1 MKLLIILVCFQVCF
15 GAITDTN
22 SYLEAQFLNIND
34 EVKAAPKDDT
44 VQEVKKLYLPTYIL
58 SREKEGY
65 LICINILKDIL
76 ILLLIALYLL
86 LF

>member
-44 VQEVKKLYLPTYIL
+44 VQEVKKLYISNKPIERKVIQFASISY
-58 SREKEGY
+58 KA
-65 LICINILKDIL
+65 IL
-76 ILLLIALYLL
+76 ILLIALYLL

>member
-1 MKLLIILVCFQVCF
+1 MKLLIILVCFQVSF

-44 VQEVKKLYLPTYIL
+44 VQEVKKLFISNKPIERKISKKYPK
-58 SREKEGY
+58 SY
-65 LICINILKDIL
+65 LI
-76 ILLLIALYLL
+76 LLIALYLL